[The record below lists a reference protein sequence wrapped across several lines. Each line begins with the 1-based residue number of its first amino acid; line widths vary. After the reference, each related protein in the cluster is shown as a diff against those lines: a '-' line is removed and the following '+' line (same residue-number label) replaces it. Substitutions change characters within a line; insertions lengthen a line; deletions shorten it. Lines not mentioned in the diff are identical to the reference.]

1 MEGGLQVAVQLDP
14 KVKEEAIEVAREFWS
29 SCSDSRGHKHV
40 HDLLTKPYF
49 EF

>member
-14 KVKEEAIEVAREFWS
+14 KEEAIEVAVS
-29 SCSDSRGHKHV
+29 SGV
-40 HDLLTKPYF
+40 PAATAQVLNIYTDLLTKPYF